1 MTSRPHRWTARWAA
15 GPIASDEGELR
26 KGTVYGFLAYG
37 IWGLFP
43 LYFAALKPS
52 GAWEILGHR
61 ILWTLAVCALVLL
74 VRRDL
79 GWIRPFI
86 ARPRLVGGITIAALL
101 IATNWTIYVLAVLTG
116 RTYEAAL
123 GYFLNPI
130 VTVALGVVVLSER
143 LRPLQWAAVAIGALA
158 SVYLAIAGGV
168 LPWISL
174 SLAFSF
180 GLYGLTKKKVG
191 ASLDAMHS
199 LAAET
204 TVLAPIAVVVLG
216 ILVARGETT
225 FLDHGTG
232 HTSLLVLA
240 GVVTAVPLLLFA
252 AAARRLPLVTVG
264 LIQFVTP
271 VLQLLVG
278 VLVLGEHVSA
288 RLWVGFGIVW
298 VALVLLSIDSLRTAN
313 SSRLERR
320 RVAGARRHRRRP
332 SPAPRS
338 PARAARRRAACRAG
352 RGSPAAG
359 PSARAG
365 APPARGSRAP
375 RPPPSG
381 ASGRGRGWP
390 GSR

>member
-1 MTSRPHRWTARWAA
+1 VSAPPQPAIEGDGAPGA
-15 GPIASDEGELR
+15 DEADEVR

-43 LYFAALKPS
+43 LYFAALEPS
-52 GAWEILGHR
+52 GAFEILGHR

-79 GWIRPFI
+79 GWIRPFV
-86 ARPRLVGGITIAALL
+86 ARPKLVGGITLAALL
-101 IATNWTIYVLAVLTG
+101 IAVNWTIYVLAVLTG

-130 VTVALGVVVLSER
+130 VTVALGVVVLGER
-143 LRPLQWAAVAIGALA
+143 LRPLQWAAVAVGALA
-158 SVYLAIAGGV
+158 SVYLAVAGGV
-168 LPWISL
+168 LPWIAL

-204 TVLAPIAVVVLG
+204 TVLAPVAVVVLAV
-216 ILVARGETT
+216 LVARGETT
-225 FLDHGTG
+225 FLEHGTA
-232 HTSLLVLA
+232 HTTLLVLA

-278 VLVLGEHVSA
+278 VLVLGEQVSA

-298 VALVLLSIDSLRTAN
+298 LALVLLTIDSVRTAN
-313 SSRLERR
+313 SSRTERR
-320 RVAGARRHRRRP
+320 RLAGAR
-332 SPAPRS
+332 PA
-338 PARAARRRAACRAG
+338 
-352 RGSPAAG
+352 
-359 PSARAG
+359 
-365 APPARGSRAP
+365 
-375 RPPPSG
+375 SG
-381 ASGRGRGWP
+381 ADEEVATEP
-390 GSR
+390 CP

>member
-1 MTSRPHRWTARWAA
+1 MTSAPPPDTEGGGGPDAHAA
-15 GPIASDEGELR
+15 GELR
-26 KGTVYGFLAYG
+26 KGTLYGFLAYG

-43 LYFAALKPS
+43 LYFAALKPA
-52 GAWEILGHR
+52 GAFEILGHR
-61 ILWTLAVCALVLL
+61 ILWTLAVCAVVLL

-158 SVYLAIAGGV
+158 SVYLAVAGGV

-191 ASLDAMHS
+191 ASLEAMHS

-204 TVLAPIAVVVLG
+204 TVLAPIAVVVLV

-288 RLWVGFGIVW
+288 RLWW
-298 VALVLLSIDSLRTAN
+298 ASA
-313 SSRLERR
+313 SSGWRW
-320 RVAGARRHRRRP
+320 
-332 SPAPRS
+332 
-338 PARAARRRAACRAG
+338 CC
-352 RGSPAAG
+352 
-359 PSARAG
+359 SASTRCT
-365 APPARGSRAP
+365 R
-375 RPPPSG
+375 
-381 ASGRGRGWP
+381 
-390 GSR
+390 

>member
-1 MTSRPHRWTARWAA
+1 MTSAPPPATEGDGAPDGDAA
-15 GPIASDEGELR
+15 GELR
-26 KGTVYGFLAYG
+26 KGTIYGFLAYG

-61 ILWTLAVCALVLL
+61 ILWTLAVCAVVLL

-79 GWIRPFI
+79 GWIRPFV
-86 ARPRLVGGITIAALL
+86 ARPKLVGGITIAALL

-130 VTVALGVVVLSER
+130 VTVALGVVVLGER
-143 LRPLQWAAVAIGALA
+143 LRPMQWAAVAIGALA
-158 SVYLAIAGGV
+158 SVYLAVAGGV
-168 LPWISL
+168 LPWIAL

-204 TVLAPIAVVVLG
+204 TVLAPVAVVVLS

-225 FLDHGTG
+225 FLDSGSG

-298 VALVLLSIDSLRTAN
+298 LALVLLSIDSLRSTNAAR
-313 SSRLERR
+313 SERR
-320 RVAGARRHRRRP
+320 RVTGE
-332 SPAPRS
+332 
-338 PARAARRRAACRAG
+338 RAAEQDVATEPC
-352 RGSPAAG
+352 P
-359 PSARAG
+359 
-365 APPARGSRAP
+365 
-375 RPPPSG
+375 
-381 ASGRGRGWP
+381 
-390 GSR
+390 